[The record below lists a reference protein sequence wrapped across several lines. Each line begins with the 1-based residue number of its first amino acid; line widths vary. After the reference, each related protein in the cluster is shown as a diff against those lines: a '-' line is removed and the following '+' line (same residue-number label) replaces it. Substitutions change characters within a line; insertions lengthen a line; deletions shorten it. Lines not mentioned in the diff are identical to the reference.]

1 MTLVN
6 ALYLSAPW
14 QTPFNLSGASMPFT
28 TGAGKVTTTPGM
40 AATAGFASAQGQG
53 WTSVTI
59 PYRGG
64 GLAMTLVVPDAG
76 SFAKVRAEL
85 PTVFKTAAAAKPAE
99 AVALT
104 MPLFK
109 ADVHLSLKPAMEAL
123 GVKDLFTP
131 SADLSGIAG
140 KPGDLMAGELVHQ
153 AVITVDEKGTEAAAA
168 TAMTAVATS
177 GIGGDIKTV
186 TVDRPFYYSVHDTV
200 TGAPLFLGQITDPS
214 K

>member
-1 MTLVN
+1 M
-6 ALYLSAPW
+6 
-14 QTPFNLSGASMPFT
+14 
-28 TGAGKVTTTPGM
+28 
-40 AATAGFASAQGQG
+40 
-53 WTSVTI
+53 
-59 PYRGG
+59 
-64 GLAMTLVVPDAG
+64 
-76 SFAKVRAEL
+76 
-85 PTVFKTAAAAKPAE
+85 FKTAAAAKPAE